1 MGLVFRQSAITTIIS
16 YCGVAIGYINLLYL
30 YPKFL
35 SPDQIGLMRTIQDAA
50 ILFTPFAQFGLAQSI
65 LRFYPRMVTSQEA
78 SGSFIRLMLLL
89 ALIGFGVF
97 FLGFKI
103 FENSILGY
111 FEANAQEI
119 IGYST
124 LVLWLTLIL
133 LITAILEAY
142 SRSLL
147 QTIVPNLLREIVA
160 RLLLAILVTSYFLGY
175 ISFNQFIVS
184 TALAYL
190 LCLAILAV
198 YLASQG
204 QLKLSASTQ
213 NLDRSELP
221 GLLKYSLLSFAGMA
235 GLIIIGKVDS
245 IMVSGLLGLS
255 ANAIYTTAFYM
266 ATVIEI
272 PKRALTQIAMPLISR
287 AFEKND
293 MEDIRSIYQKT
304 SINQFIVGGLIL
316 IGIWANL
323 HNLFALMPNGE
334 IYKTGQW
341 VVIIIGLGKL
351 VDMLFGPNSE
361 IIVLS
366 KYYSFNIFLILILA
380 FTIVAANNLLI
391 PTYGING
398 AAIGSAIALVLFNAL
413 KYAFVVLKLNMQP
426 FNRATL
432 YVLIIGAA
440 TAWISTWIPRL
451 GNVFIDIIVRSAVI
465 TIIYATLVVLTKAS
479 PDGNKVFQRALVFV
493 GYKFKSNK

>member
-1 MGLVFRQSAITTIIS
+1 MGIVFRQSAITTIIS

-35 SPDQIGLMRTIQDAA
+35 EPDQIGLMRTIQDAA

-65 LRFYPRMVTSQEA
+65 VRYYPKLVTGQAS

-89 ALIGFGVF
+89 AMAGFGIFFIAFKVF
-97 FLGFKI
+97 
-103 FENSILGY
+103 EAPILSY

-119 IGYST
+119 IGYSS

-133 LITAILEAY
+133 LIMAILEAY

-147 QTIVPNLLREIVA
+147 KTIVPNLLREVVA
-160 RLLLAILVTSYFLGY
+160 RLLLAILVTLYFTGY
-175 ISFNQFIVS
+175 LDFNQFIIS

-190 LCLAILAV
+190 ICLGILV
-198 YLASQG
+198 LYLWSMGELQLSQSMSH
-204 QLKLSASTQ
+204 LNKT
-213 NLDRSELP
+213 EIP

-245 IMVSGLLGLS
+245 IMVTGLLGLT

-272 PKRALTQIAMPLISR
+272 PKRALMQISMPLISR

-293 MEDIRSIYQKT
+293 MEDIKNIYKKT

-323 HNLFALMPNGE
+323 HNIFAFMPKGE
-334 IYKTGQW
+334 IYNTGKY
-341 VVIIIGLGKL
+341 VVLIIGFGKL
-351 VDMLFGPNSE
+351 LDMLFGPSSE

-366 KYYSFNIFLILILA
+366 KYYAFNIILILLLA
-380 FTIVAANNLLI
+380 ASIVIANNLLI
-391 PTYGING
+391 PEYGING
-398 AAIGSAIALVLFNAL
+398 AAIGSALALILFNFL
-413 KYAFVVLKLNMQP
+413 KYIFIYLKLKMQP
-426 FNRATL
+426 LTWATVK
-432 YVLIIGAA
+432 VLAIGGIAVGCNYL
-440 TAWISTWIPRL
+440 IPQMESL
-451 GNVFIDIIVRSAVI
+451 LVDLMVRSVAI
-465 TIIYATLVVLTKAS
+465 TIVYTSLIFVSKAS
-479 PDGNKVFQRALVFV
+479 PDGNMVFRKALALI
-493 GYKFKSNK
+493 GITKP

>member
-1 MGLVFRQSAITTIIS
+1 MGIVFRQSAITTIIS

-35 SPDQIGLMRTIQDAA
+35 EPDQIGLMRTIQDAA

-65 LRFYPRMVTSQEA
+65 VRYYPRLATGKEV

-89 ALIGFGVF
+89 ALAGFSIF
-97 FLGFKI
+97 FIAYKI
-103 FENSILGY
+103 FEAPILSY

-119 IGYST
+119 IGYSS

-133 LITAILEAY
+133 LIMAILEAY

-147 QTIVPNLLREIVA
+147 KTIVPNLLREVVA
-160 RLLLAILVTSYFLGY
+160 RLLLAILVTLYFTGY
-175 ISFNQFIVS
+175 LDFNQFIIS

-190 LCLAILAV
+190 VCLSILII
-198 YLASQG
+198 YLWRMGELQLSQ
-204 QLKLSASTQ
+204 SMSH
-213 NLDRSELP
+213 LDKTEIP

-245 IMVSGLLGLS
+245 IMVTGLLGLT

-272 PKRALTQIAMPLISR
+272 PKRALMQISMPLISR

-293 MEDIRSIYQKT
+293 LADIKVIYQKT

-323 HNLFALMPNGE
+323 HNIFAFMPKGE
-334 IYKTGQW
+334 IYDAGKY
-341 VVIIIGLGKL
+341 VVLIIGLGKL
-351 VDMLFGPNSE
+351 LDMVFGPSSE

-366 KYYSFNIFLILILA
+366 KYYAFNIILILLLA
-380 FTIVAANNLLI
+380 TSIVIANNLLI
-391 PTYGING
+391 PEYGING
-398 AAIGSAIALVLFNAL
+398 AAIGSALALILFNFL
-413 KYAFVVLKLNMQP
+413 KYIFIYLKLKMQP
-426 FNRATL
+426 LTWATL
-432 YVLIIGAA
+432 KVIVIAGIAVGCNYL
-440 TAWISTWIPRL
+440 IPRIEFTFVDL
-451 GNVFIDIIVRSAVI
+451 LVRSTAI
-465 TIIYATLVVLTKAS
+465 TGVYASLILISKAS
-479 PDGNKVFQRALVFV
+479 PDGNLVFKKALAFV
-493 GYKFKSNK
+493 GFNKP

>member
-1 MGLVFRQSAITTIIS
+1 MGIVFRQSAITTIIS

-35 SPDQIGLMRTIQDAA
+35 EPDQIGLLRTIQDAA

-65 LRFYPRMVTSQEA
+65 IRYFPRMVTDKES

-89 ALIGFGVF
+89 ALVGFGI
-97 FLGFKI
+97 FLLLFKI
-103 FENSILGY
+103 FETPILSY

-119 IGYST
+119 IGYAS

-133 LITAILEAY
+133 LLTAIMEAY

-147 QTIVPNLLREIVA
+147 KTIVPNLLREIVA
-160 RLLLAILVTSYFLGY
+160 RLLLAILILLYFTGY
-175 ISFNQFIVS
+175 LNFNQFIVS

-190 LCLAILAV
+190 LCLAILFM
-198 YLASQG
+198 YLWLQGELQINRGLSQ
-204 QLKLSASTQ
+204 
-213 NLDRSELP
+213 LDKAEIP

-245 IMVSGLLGLS
+245 IMITGLIGLS

-272 PKRALTQIAMPLISR
+272 PKRALMQIAMPLISR

-293 MEDIRSIYQKT
+293 LEDIQKIYQKT

-323 HNLFALMPNGE
+323 QNIFSLMPKGE
-334 IYKTGQW
+334 IYEAGKY
-341 VVIIIGLGKL
+341 VVLIIGLGKL
-351 VDMLFGPNSE
+351 LDMMFGPSSE

-366 KYYSFNIFLILILA
+366 KYYGFNIILITILA
-380 FTIVAANNLLI
+380 ASVVMANNILI
-391 PTYGING
+391 PKYGIDG
-398 AAIGSAIALVLFNAL
+398 AAIGSAIALVLFNGL
-413 KYAFVVLKLNMQP
+413 KYIFIYIKLKMQP
-426 FNRATL
+426 FTWATL
-432 YVLIIGAA
+432 KVLGVVLIAVGCNYL
-440 TAWISTWIPRL
+440 IPRI
-451 GNVFIDIIVRSAVI
+451 NFVFGDMIIRSASI
-465 TIIYATLVVLTKAS
+465 TLVYVSLVIISKAS
-479 PDGNKVFQRALVFV
+479 PDGNKVFQKILIFT
-493 GYKFKSNK
+493 GIKYN

>member
-1 MGLVFRQSAITTIIS
+1 MGIVFRQSAITTIIS

-35 SPDQIGLMRTIQDAA
+35 EPDQIGLMRTIQDAA

-65 LRFYPRMVTSQEA
+65 VRYYPKLVTGQAS

-89 ALIGFGVF
+89 AMAGFGIFFIAFKVF
-97 FLGFKI
+97 
-103 FENSILGY
+103 EAPILSY

-119 IGYST
+119 IGYSS

-133 LITAILEAY
+133 LIMAILEAY

-147 QTIVPNLLREIVA
+147 KTIVPNLLREVVA
-160 RLLLAILVTSYFLGY
+160 RLLLAILVTLYFTGY
-175 ISFNQFIVS
+175 LDFNQFIIS

-190 LCLAILAV
+190 ICLGILV
-198 YLASQG
+198 LYLWSMGELQLSQSMSH
-204 QLKLSASTQ
+204 LNKT
-213 NLDRSELP
+213 EIP

-245 IMVSGLLGLS
+245 IMVTGLLGLT

-272 PKRALTQIAMPLISR
+272 PKRALMQISMPLISR

-293 MEDIRSIYQKT
+293 MEDIKNIYKKT
-304 SINQFIVGGLIL
+304 SVNQFIVGGLIL

-323 HNLFALMPNGE
+323 HNIFAFMPKGE
-334 IYKTGQW
+334 IYNTGKY
-341 VVIIIGLGKL
+341 VVLIIGFGKL
-351 VDMLFGPNSE
+351 LDMLFGPSSE

-366 KYYSFNIFLILILA
+366 KYYAFNIILILLLA
-380 FTIVAANNLLI
+380 ASIVIANNLLI
-391 PTYGING
+391 PEYGING
-398 AAIGSAIALVLFNAL
+398 AAIGSALALILFNFL
-413 KYAFVVLKLNMQP
+413 KYIFIYLKLKMQP
-426 FNRATL
+426 LTWATL
-432 YVLIIGAA
+432 KVLAIGGIAVGCNYL
-440 TAWISTWIPRL
+440 IPQMESL
-451 GNVFIDIIVRSAVI
+451 LVDLMVRSVAI
-465 TIIYATLVVLTKAS
+465 TIVYTSLIFVSKAS
-479 PDGNKVFQRALVFV
+479 PDGNMVFRKALALI
-493 GYKFKSNK
+493 GITTP

>member
-1 MGLVFRQSAITTIIS
+1 MGIVFRQSAITTIIS

-35 SPDQIGLMRTIQDAA
+35 EPDQIGLMRTIQDAA

-65 LRFYPRMVTSQEA
+65 VRYYPKLVTGQAS

-89 ALIGFGVF
+89 ALSGFGLF
-97 FLGFKI
+97 FIIFKI
-103 FENSILGY
+103 FEAPILSY
-111 FEANAQEI
+111 FETNAQEI
-119 IGYST
+119 IGYSS

-133 LITAILEAY
+133 LIMAILEAY

-147 QTIVPNLLREIVA
+147 KTIVPNLLREVVA
-160 RLLLAILVTSYFLGY
+160 RLLLAILVTLYFTGY
-175 ISFNQFIVS
+175 LDFNQFIIS
-184 TALAYL
+184 TAFAYL
-190 LCLAILAV
+190 VCLGILIL
-198 YLASQG
+198 YLWSLGELQLSQSMNH
-204 QLKLSASTQ
+204 LNKT
-213 NLDRSELP
+213 EIP

-245 IMVSGLLGLS
+245 IMVTGLLGLT

-272 PKRALTQIAMPLISR
+272 PKRALMQISMPLISR

-293 MEDIRSIYQKT
+293 MEDIKNIYKKT

-323 HNLFALMPNGE
+323 HNIFAFMPKGE
-334 IYKTGQW
+334 IYETGKY
-341 VVIIIGLGKL
+341 VVLIIGLGKL
-351 VDMLFGPNSE
+351 LDMLFGPSSE

-366 KYYSFNIFLILILA
+366 KYYAFNIILILLLA
-380 FTIVAANNLLI
+380 ASIVIANNLLI

-398 AAIGSAIALVLFNAL
+398 AAIGSALALILFNLL
-413 KYAFVVLKLNMQP
+413 KYFFIYFKLRMQP
-426 FNRATL
+426 LTWATCK
-432 YVLIIGAA
+432 VLAIGGIAVGCNYLIPKIELTIID
-440 TAWISTWIPRL
+440 L
-451 GNVFIDIIVRSAVI
+451 LVRSAVI
-465 TIIYATLVVLTKAS
+465 TLIYSSLIFLSKAS
-479 PDGNKVFQRALVFV
+479 PDGNLVLKKLLAFV
-493 GYKFKSNK
+493 GITTN